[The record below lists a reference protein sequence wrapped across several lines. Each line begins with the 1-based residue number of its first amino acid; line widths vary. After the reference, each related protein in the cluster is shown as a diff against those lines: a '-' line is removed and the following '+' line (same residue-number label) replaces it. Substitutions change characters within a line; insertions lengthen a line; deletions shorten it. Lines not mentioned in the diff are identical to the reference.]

1 MGIWRFYG
9 LSGEEGLSKQKAMN
23 EWTLG
28 GHEVDAGR
36 LISRATPGGGEE
48 GSFQLGAA
56 CLQNE
61 MRRQSF

>member
-36 LISRATPGGGEE
+36 LISRATPGGGGGGVISAWSSLSAER
-48 GSFQLGAA
+48 
-56 CLQNE
+56 N
-61 MRRQSF
+61 